1 MSDTTLYLRP
11 ALPCPNAYQLDG
23 AGKAT
28 LAVDLSLYTPR
39 QPLTEAVFSGELWA
53 ENDLLRMACRPRD
66 PRDGAELTLVPVV
79 ERQPMH
85 DYVIPTPRFLF
96 ERLFGIRTHT
106 RRQPFTRRKLLRM
119 LTVWQGNTSHEDGY
133 LMLSRTATAAGL
145 SAFMLPFVP
154 FDVEEAPSKYRLECQ
169 MKHLKRVCATLQQC
183 FPNLPTATVQ
193 EVPTATGGA
202 AYLFVLTVKDYEH
215 AIGEALFDTARHLA
229 LLVGNLQG
237 AWYNM
242 PAMTSTHLASSNS
255 FPADRFGS
263 GDSDYAPALLLEEYA
278 DWGYYLYSA

>member
-1 MSDTTLYLRP
+1 MLHLAFQAVLRRC
-11 ALPCPNAYQLDG
+11 LFDVRGYEGQHKG
-23 AGKAT
+23 GKA
-28 LAVDLSLYTPR
+28 S
-39 QPLTEAVFSGELWA
+39 S
-53 ENDLLRMACRPRD
+53 CC
-66 PRDGAELTLVPVV
+66 GAAQHQV
-79 ERQPMH
+79 
-85 DYVIPTPRFLF
+85 
-96 ERLFGIRTHT
+96 
-106 RRQPFTRRKLLRM
+106 
-119 LTVWQGNTSHEDGY
+119 TV
-133 LMLSRTATAAGL
+133 
-145 SAFMLPFVP
+145 FVP

-169 MKHLKRVCATLQQC
+169 LKHLKRVCATLQQC
-183 FPNLPTATVQ
+183 FPGLPTATVQ